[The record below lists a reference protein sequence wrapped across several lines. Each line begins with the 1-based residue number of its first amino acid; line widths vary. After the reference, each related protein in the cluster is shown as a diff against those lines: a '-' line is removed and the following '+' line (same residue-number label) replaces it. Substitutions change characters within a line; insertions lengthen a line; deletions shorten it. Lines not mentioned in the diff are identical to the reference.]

1 MLETYKC
8 TKLSRKLFPSSPLGT
23 GCISLD
29 LLTPTHTA
37 AVNPGPS
44 NTFPGWQAGNDIHKI
59 TFSDLLPPAVG
70 FEDST
75 MFSLLK
81 SVGED
86 PTNFCA
92 ARRGLV
98 LVAMVVLRRIYGL
111 VFPVGMSAN
120 PKGQKSC
127 LSEMAFTRNFLF

>member
-1 MLETYKC
+1 
-8 TKLSRKLFPSSPLGT
+8 
-23 GCISLD
+23 
-29 LLTPTHTA
+29 
-37 AVNPGPS
+37 
-44 NTFPGWQAGNDIHKI
+44 
-59 TFSDLLPPAVG
+59 
-70 FEDST
+70 

-81 SVGED
+81 SVRED

-120 PKGQKSC
+120 PKGKRAACQKWHSLGTFC
-127 LSEMAFTRNFLF
+127 FSYASNGNSGACVCTKFQ